1 MKLQPD
7 DYDVQTINGHGA
19 GWVQLGAE
27 RIDHS
32 VIVGARGEREAWNCA
47 TFEALTAEHFAHLAT
62 FDAEVMLFGSG
73 LRNRFVP
80 AQWLRPLIERGIGLE
95 TMDTAAACRTYNVL
109 AGEGRRVVTAL
120 LLEAPET
127 NRA

>member
-7 DYDVQTINGHGA
+7 DFDVQTINGHGA
-19 GWVQLGAE
+19 GWVQLGSE

-32 VIVGARGEREAWNCA
+32 VLVGIRGEREAWNC
-47 TFEALTAEHFAHLAT
+47 TSFGELTAEHFARLAT

-73 LRNRFVP
+73 LRNRFVS

-109 AGEGRRVVTAL
+109 AGEGRRVIAAL
-120 LLEAPET
+120 LLETTGTEHA
-127 NRA
+127 